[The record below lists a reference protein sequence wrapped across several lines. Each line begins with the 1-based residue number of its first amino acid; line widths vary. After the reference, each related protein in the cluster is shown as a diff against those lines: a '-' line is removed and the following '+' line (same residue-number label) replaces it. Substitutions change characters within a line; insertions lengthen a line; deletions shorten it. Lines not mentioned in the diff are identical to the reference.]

1 MERIFKFINQTL
13 YFVSMVL
20 LLLEV
25 VIVAGVAFCRYIL
38 HYTPAWGES
47 LALLLGV
54 WFCFLAAAYAIPS
67 DVHLKMTLIDNMVSE
82 KYVLVL
88 EWFGLAMTMLL
99 GICFTVY
106 GYSLLGIAEQ
116 NIMSGLG
123 MPSTVLYAA
132 VPISGIFFIIESID
146 RGRSLLCQHN

>member
-1 MERIFKFINQTL
+1 M
-13 YFVSMVL
+13 
-20 LLLEV
+20 
-25 VIVAGVAFCRYIL
+25 
-38 HYTPAWGES
+38 
-47 LALLLGV
+47 
-54 WFCFLAAAYAIPS
+54 
-67 DVHLKMTLIDNMVSE
+67 KMTLIDNMVSE

>member
-1 MERIFKFINQTL
+1 MERIFKFINQAL
-13 YFVSMVL
+13 YFVSIVL

-54 WFCFLAAAYAIPS
+54 WFCFLASAYAIPN

-82 KYVLVL
+82 KFVMVL
-88 EWFGLAMTMLL
+88 EWFGLAMTTSRSNNTILTKYNAWLINLKIRSIYNLL
-99 GICFTVY
+99 YC
-106 GYSLLGIAEQ
+106 
-116 NIMSGLG
+116 
-123 MPSTVLYAA
+123 
-132 VPISGIFFIIESID
+132 ID
-146 RGRSLLCQHN
+146 

>member
-1 MERIFKFINQTL
+1 MERIFKFINQAL

-106 GYSLLGIAEQ
+106 GYSLLGIAKYYVRPG
-116 NIMSGLG
+116 NAVDGTLCG
-123 MPSTVLYAA
+123 STDIWNFLYY
-132 VPISGIFFIIESID
+132 
-146 RGRSLLCQHN
+146 RKH